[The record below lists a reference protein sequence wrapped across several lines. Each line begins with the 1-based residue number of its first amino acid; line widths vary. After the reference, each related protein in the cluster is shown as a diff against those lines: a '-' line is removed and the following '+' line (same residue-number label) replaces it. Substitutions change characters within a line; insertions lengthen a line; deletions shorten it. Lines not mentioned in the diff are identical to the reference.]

1 MLLDVNG
8 LSAGY
13 GDSQVIHS
21 VSLQIGAGEAICLLG
36 RNGVG
41 KSTLV
46 KTIMGLLPAS
56 SGSVSFDGRDITNA
70 ATYRIARAGIG
81 YVPQGRDVF
90 AGLTVEENLIVALGR
105 RAPVPADVL
114 DLFPVL
120 GRRLRQ
126 KAGTMSGGEQ
136 QQLAIARA
144 LVTEP
149 KLLILDEPS
158 EGIQRSII
166 LEIRAVLHRLRRE
179 YGLSVLIIEQ
189 DLEFALDVGD
199 RGYVL
204 EKGHIVTA
212 GTRDELRH
220 ADVVELYLAV

>member
-1 MLLDVNG
+1 MLLQVDG
-8 LSAGY
+8 LSSGY
-13 GDSQVIHS
+13 GQSQVVHS
-21 VSLQIGAGEAICLLG
+21 VSLDIGPAEAICLLG

-41 KSTLV
+41 KTTLV
-46 KTIMGLLPAS
+46 KTIMGLLRAT
-56 SGSVSFDGRDITNA
+56 SGTVTFDGRDLTNA
-70 ATYRIARAGIG
+70 PTYRIARAGIG

-90 AGLTVEENLIVALGR
+90 GALTVEENLLVALGR
-105 RAPVPADVL
+105 RTPVPPDLL

-126 KAGTMSGGEQ
+126 KAGTLSGGEQ

-144 LVTEP
+144 LVTKP

-166 LEIRAVLHRLRRE
+166 LEIRALLHRLRDE
-179 YGLSVLIIEQ
+179 LGLSVLIIEQ
-189 DLEFALDVGD
+189 DLEFALDVGE

-204 EKGHIVTA
+204 EKGHIVTS
-212 GTRDELRH
+212 GTRHELRH
-220 ADVVELYLAV
+220 ADVVEVYLAV

>member
-1 MLLDVNG
+1 MLLQVDG
-8 LSAGY
+8 LSSGY
-13 GDSQVIHS
+13 GQSQVVHS
-21 VSLQIGAGEAICLLG
+21 VSLDIGPSEAICLLG

-41 KSTLV
+41 KTTLV
-46 KTIMGLLPAS
+46 KTIMGLLRAT
-56 SGSVSFDGRDITNA
+56 SGTVMFDGRDLTNA
-70 ATYRIARAGIG
+70 PTHRIARAGIG

-90 AGLTVEENLIVALGR
+90 GALTVEENLVVALGR
-105 RAPVPADVL
+105 RTAVPPDIL

-126 KAGTMSGGEQ
+126 KAGTLSGGEQ

-166 LEIRAVLHRLRRE
+166 LEIRALLHRLRDE
-179 YGLSVLIIEQ
+179 LGLSVLIIEQ
-189 DLEFALDVGD
+189 DLEFALDVGE

-204 EKGHIVTA
+204 EKGHIVTS
-212 GTRDELRH
+212 GTRQELRH
-220 ADVVELYLAV
+220 ADVVEVYLAV

>member
-1 MLLDVNG
+1 MLLQVDG
-8 LSAGY
+8 LSSGY
-13 GDSQVIHS
+13 GQSQVVHS
-21 VSLQIGAGEAICLLG
+21 VSLDIGSGEAICLLG

-41 KSTLV
+41 KTTLV
-46 KTIMGLLPAS
+46 KTVMGLLRAT
-56 SGSVSFDGRDITNA
+56 SGTVTFDGRDLTNA
-70 ATYRIARAGIG
+70 PTYRIARAGIG

-90 AGLTVEENLIVALGR
+90 GGLTVEENLVVALGR
-105 RAPVPADVL
+105 RIPVPPDLL

-126 KAGTMSGGEQ
+126 KAGTLSGGEQ

-144 LVTEP
+144 LVTKP

-166 LEIRAVLHRLRRE
+166 LEIRALLHRLQDE
-179 YGLSVLIIEQ
+179 LELSVLIIEQ
-189 DLEFALDVGD
+189 DLEFALDVGE

-204 EKGHIVTA
+204 EKGHIVTS
-212 GTRDELRH
+212 GTRHELRH
-220 ADVVELYLAV
+220 ADVVEVYLAV